1 MLYMKMKELYETLRL
16 RHYRDLF
23 SRVKERDGSL
33 SATEAYAA
41 DVIYLLGSPT
51 VSAFAETLGISQPN
65 ATYKINNLAAKG
77 YAMRTASEE
86 DRRECRVSVGDRFY
100 SYYNTDYPFIAKGV
114 EELEKV
120 YTPEELDLFDRMLG
134 DLHDFIAA
142 EDPRIPPKRS

>member
-1 MLYMKMKELYETLRL
+1 MLYQKLKELYEAARL
-16 RHYRDLF
+16 KNYRELF

-77 YAMRTASEE
+77 YAVRGASDT
-86 DRRECRVSVGDRFY
+86 DRRECRVSVGERFY
-100 SYYNTDYPFIAKGV
+100 SYYDTEYPFIAESV
-114 EELEKV
+114 EQLQKK
-120 YTPEELDLFDRMLG
+120 YSPEELALLERMV
-134 DLHDFIAA
+134 
-142 EDPRIPPKRS
+142 EDMVESMRR